1 MTIVY
6 ETKKMTELFPVVEG
20 EEDRTVEESDPIMEI
35 VHLATSATGVDQL
48 HSDTYIRLQEVY
60 RDLVDC
66 WMVTARDDAAS
77 NKLVGVFGFSD
88 LNKFGALARSGGGWR
103 NTIRDAI
110 VAKGIDD
117 DADVDVSCAIYVH
130 EDYKGQNIASTM
142 RNKRQEYQLNRGI
155 THSLVVAPATDN
167 IKTWNDMV
175 NTRLGGETIG
185 TDSDGNNIYLCPH
198 GTSL

>member
-6 ETKKMTELFPVVEG
+6 EIDKMTALMNTDSLIEEAVE
-20 EEDRTVEESDPIMEI
+20 
-35 VHLATSATGVDQL
+35 LATSATGEEPT
-48 HSDTYIRLQEVY
+48 HSYAVFESY
-60 RDLVDC
+60 RDSVDC

-88 LNKFGALARSGGGWR
+88 LNNFTAFARNKGGWR
-103 NTIRDAI
+103 NTVRDAI

-117 DADVDVSCAIYVH
+117 DTDVDVSCSIYVH
-130 EDYKGQNIASTM
+130 ADYKGQNIASTM
-142 RNKRQEYQLNRGI
+142 RNRRQEYQLNRGI
-155 THSLVVAPATDN
+155 THSLVVAPSTDN
-167 IKTWNDMV
+167 IKTWMSMV

-185 TDSDGNNIYLCPH
+185 TDDDGNDMYLCPH